1 MKTCLETISSVK
13 NADKVIC
20 PPSGYTDRITTYKFS
35 VLLKNSSSQQVF
47 VTRCPMESFLTTL
60 PPYVHDF
67 LNKYPPTDVFNV
79 LRELICFAVLYSNDR
94 ERILAMSKELMEKGA
109 DQRPVILLHL
119 CLR

>member
-1 MKTCLETISSVK
+1 
-13 NADKVIC
+13 
-20 PPSGYTDRITTYKFS
+20 
-35 VLLKNSSSQQVF
+35 
-47 VTRCPMESFLTTL
+47 MESFLTTL